1 MNNSLTLNEAGSLL
15 LGAGLIKIGTDV
27 NIGLILVGI
36 GAAIKIII
44 AVLGKYQIPVGTNP
58 QA

>member
-44 AVLGKYQIPVGTNP
+44 AILSKYQIPVGTNP